1 MKFDEVLEELKI
13 KHNSSDP
20 ITHTLINGGK
30 LHVPQKHLPG
40 FYKKL
45 ISACIHKNENH
56 QIVEKMG
63 EFHPLVIDIDI
74 KYKDE
79 IHERQYTSETIDNL
93 LSYFWAKLS
102 DHLDLSDKQKFGEI
116 WLMEKD
122 KPYPCLTHKSF
133 KSKDGIHIAFP
144 NIHIQRRSYKVLCD
158 LIKREK
164 QIESILNNTCKIKP
178 SNEENTLF
186 DGNFTSW
193 QPYGCSK
200 QNESYYKL
208 TKVFTIDEQDN
219 PIQIS
224 DETFDLYYTD
234 NLKIIST
241 LSMCY
246 HTKETIS
253 YLPQFKTILDKG
265 FKNVPSISN
274 NDMSDTSDPYA
285 KKNKTI
291 IYRLEGAELD
301 LVKNLVPCLSEERA
315 DDYHKWL
322 AVGMCLHNINN
333 KLLKEWVQFSKKS
346 ESFKDGVCEG
356 KWKTFNNSYNG
367 QKLGIGSLKH
377 WARCDNPKLFKKIL
391 RDSLLGKIEK
401 TLECGTESHYRVN
414 EVIHLY
420 FKDQFISIDINDEWY
435 YFNGVRWERCLK
447 GTKLKECI
455 HKEIWGIYNY
465 YAKLYA
471 PPDSEDEEDSDNTP
485 NSKIP
490 SNKHNQ
496 EVCVDFQKKLLKESY
511 VKTLMSGLSH
521 MFYRKDI
528 MEQFDTDNNLL
539 GFENGIYD
547 LRENV
552 FREGRPEDYLTL
564 STNIILP
571 VNTDEDINDAR
582 KQIPNSPLS
591 LDSLIPKI
599 ESIQYYDILSKDMNL
614 FIDQILPI
622 RELKDYTL
630 RFISKCLSGE
640 NRDEGFYIWT
650 GSGGNGK
657 SKLVDLISKCLGD
670 YACNLPVAL
679 LTQKR
684 KSSGAANPEM
694 ARTRGRRF
702 AVMQEPDVNETVNI
716 GEMKEITGNDKIQAR
731 GLYKEPF
738 EFIPQFK
745 LLLMC
750 NDLPKIPSNDDGT
763 WRRIEA
769 VPFISR
775 FVSEEKVD
783 ESQNKFM
790 RDKQLKEKLDMWVVP
805 FIAILLR
812 EWRLYDSEGIIIP
825 EMVKDKT
832 NDYRNENNII
842 GRWIR
847 EQCTAIK
854 SVAGVDGIEYA
865 PTSLQ
870 TLFDAF
876 KEWFEEEELEIKQPD
891 KKTFKTELFKW
902 QEGSEWGLSVGQSKK
917 GPNGTKNTPLFNLEV
932 ND

>member
-1 MKFDEVLEELKI
+1 
-13 KHNSSDP
+13 
-20 ITHTLINGGK
+20 
-30 LHVPQKHLPG
+30 
-40 FYKKL
+40 
-45 ISACIHKNENH
+45 
-56 QIVEKMG
+56 
-63 EFHPLVIDIDI
+63 
-74 KYKDE
+74 
-79 IHERQYTSETIDNL
+79 
-93 LSYFWAKLS
+93 
-102 DHLDLSDKQKFGEI
+102 
-116 WLMEKD
+116 
-122 KPYPCLTHKSF
+122 
-133 KSKDGIHIAFP
+133 
-144 NIHIQRRSYKVLCD
+144 
-158 LIKREK
+158 
-164 QIESILNNTCKIKP
+164 
-178 SNEENTLF
+178 
-186 DGNFTSW
+186 
-193 QPYGCSK
+193 
-200 QNESYYKL
+200 
-208 TKVFTIDEQDN
+208 
-219 PIQIS
+219 
-224 DETFDLYYTD
+224 
-234 NLKIIST
+234 
-241 LSMCY
+241 MCY

-274 NDMSDTSDPYA
+274 NDMSDTPDPYA

-333 KLLKEWVQFSKKS
+333 KLLKEWIQFSKKS

-356 KWKTFNNSYNG
+356 KWKTFNNSSNIA
-367 QKLGIGSLKH
+367 KLGKGSLKW
-377 WARCDNPKLFKKIL
+377 WAKHDNEQKYKNVLK
-391 RDSLLGKIEK
+391 DSLNEKIDRTWK
-401 TLECGTESHYRVN
+401 SKYAGPDSHYIVN
-414 EVIHLY
+414 EVIYTY
-420 FKDQFISIDINDEWY
+420 FEDQFISVNISDDWY
-435 YFNGVRWERCLK
+435 YFNGVRWVKSLK

-455 HKEIWGIYNY
+455 HKDIWDIYAHYAMKLRNDGNEIGADIC
-465 YAKLYA
+465 L
-471 PPDSEDEEDSDNTP
+471 
-485 NSKIP
+485 
-490 SNKHNQ
+490 
-496 EVCVDFQKKLLKESY
+496 DFQKKLLKESY
-511 VKTLMSGLSH
+511 VKTLMDGLSH
-521 MFYRKDI
+521 MFYREDI

-571 VNTDEDINDAR
+571 VNTDEDTNDAR
-582 KQIPNSPLS
+582 KQIPNSPIS

-599 ESIQYYDILSKDMNL
+599 ESIEYYDILSKDMNL

-783 ESQNKFM
+783 ESQNKYM

-805 FIAILLR
+805 FVAILLR

-891 KKTFKTELFKW
+891 KKTFKSELFKW
-902 QEGSEWGLSVGQSKK
+902 QEGSEWGLSRGKNKK
-917 GPNGTKNTPLFNLEV
+917 GPNGTEREPLFNLEV